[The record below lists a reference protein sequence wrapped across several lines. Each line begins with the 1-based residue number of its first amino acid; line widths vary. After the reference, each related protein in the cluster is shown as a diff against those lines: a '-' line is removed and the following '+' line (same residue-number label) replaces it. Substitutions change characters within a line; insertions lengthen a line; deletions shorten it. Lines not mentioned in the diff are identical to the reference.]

1 MREAVSA
8 GLNFGLTSGA
18 ITTLGLMVGLASG
31 THSKLAV
38 IGGIITIAI
47 ADSMSDALGMHI
59 SKESDG
65 SSSNQEVWMATISTL
80 LSKMFMAFTFI
91 APVLIFHLSRAV
103 VVSVIWGIIIITVL
117 SYSLA
122 KKKGERP
129 LFIIGEHLAI
139 TIVVIIVT
147 HYVGVWV
154 SDYFGHLNMR

>member
-1 MREAVSA
+1 MQKAVSA
-8 GLNFGLTSGA
+8 GLNFGLTSGV
-18 ITTLGLMVGLASG
+18 ITTLGLMVGLHSG

-65 SSSNQEVWMATISTL
+65 SSSKQEIWIATIATL
-80 LSKMFMAFTFI
+80 LSKMCMAFTFI
-91 APVLIFHLSRAV
+91 APVLIFHLSGAII
-103 VVSVIWGIIIITVL
+103 VSIVWGIIIITVL
-117 SYSLA
+117 SYLLA
-122 KKKGERP
+122 KKNGEGP

-154 SDYFGHLNMR
+154 SDYFGHLNMI